1 LVAEA
6 ARALLCRDDEENGRY
21 SKFRSDFTTHNIG
34 IKALLLT
41 ASVNCLDKAVMAKPL
56 LKAFK

>member
-6 ARALLCRDDEENGRY
+6 ARASLCRDDEANAIRN
-21 SKFRSDFTTHNIG
+21 SDPTFTTQNIG

-41 ASVNCLDKAVMAKPL
+41 ASVNYLDKAVMAKPL